1 MQEFINKEFHHKELF
16 TSKHRNNWFY
26 KQIKQACPGKV
37 CMDIGAG
44 SGILSLFAIHA
55 GAKHVY
61 MVEHNPNCCNMIEKI
76 FKSAKIPPEKYTLIK
91 DQANKDFIF
100 TDKVD
105 VIISETVS
113 SNLFSKGYP
122 GICRVIQNIKALK
135 DAIVIPDKLYG
146 SLVFFEDYSILD
158 EINKYYTPEIITT
171 GVKEIDDVYTF
182 TSDMVE
188 EVKPNLS
195 ARIWRTVD
203 DYYDINQSHL
213 NQHRNLWE
221 KVKETKCHAISD
233 VITFDAYNL
242 NNKFEWRTLCM
253 IPNKTYGIMLIG
265 TLGCERTNSTK
276 HIMNLDVW
284 GTYFYKFT
292 KMSDIL
298 NIKFK
303 EGNFEFR
310 SI

>member
-1 MQEFINKEFHHKELF
+1 
-16 TSKHRNNWFY
+16 
-26 KQIKQACPGKV
+26 
-37 CMDIGAG
+37 
-44 SGILSLFAIHA
+44 
-55 GAKHVY
+55 
-61 MVEHNPNCCNMIEKI
+61 
-76 FKSAKIPPEKYTLIK
+76 
-91 DQANKDFIF
+91 
-100 TDKVD
+100 VD

-113 SNLFSKGYP
+113 SNLLSQGYP
-122 GICRVIQNIKALK
+122 GICRVVQNIKALK
-135 DAIVIPDKLYG
+135 DAIIIPDKLYG
-146 SLVFFEDYSILD
+146 SLVFFEDYSVLD

-188 EVKPNLS
+188 EVKPNIS
-195 ARIWRTVD
+195 ARMWRTVEE
-203 DYYDINQSHL
+203 YDLNQSHL

-221 KVKETKCHAISD
+221 KVKESKCHAISD
-233 VITFDAYNL
+233 VITFDAYSL
-242 NNKFEWRTLCM
+242 NSKFEWRTLCM

-265 TLGCERTNSTK
+265 ALGCEGTSSTK

-284 GTYFYKFT
+284 GTYFYKFR

-303 EGNFEFR
+303 EGNFEFQ